1 MLTAEACKNVRIGL
15 SAPGS
20 HALPNPDNL
29 PYQYPVTYPFTN
41 PTKGPTM
48 RAFILPALAIL
59 LAGPSFAQDLDPRWE
74 PMGEMT
80 VTLDGTEYEMV
91 IPFDTKKK
99 RPYASER
106 EIVGRRTFNILGS
119 VVTPEGKP
127 GKPRLQITF
136 FLKDNQPDLISMEV
150 YDDQGFRK
158 PLTISPDAGTGDFTA
173 FEITADREITA
184 SFAGEMMRM
193 DNSDPA
199 NPQLAEG
206 AAPMAVNGSIRVT
219 VPPPK

>member
-1 MLTAEACKNVRIGL
+1 ML
-15 SAPGS
+15 
-20 HALPNPDNL
+20 PDREIL
-29 PYQYPVTYPFTN
+29 PYHCPLTYPSTRLK
-41 PTKGPTM
+41 KGPIM

-59 LAGPSFAQDLDPRWE
+59 LAAPAFAQDLDPRWE

-80 VTLDGTEYEMV
+80 VTLDGTEYEMM
-91 IPFDTKKK
+91 IPFDTKKD

-106 EIVGRRTFNILGS
+106 EIIGRRSFNILGS

-136 FLKDNQPDLISMEV
+136 FLKDDQPDLISMEV

-199 NPQLAEG
+199 NPQLAED
-206 AAPMAVNGSIRVT
+206 AAPMTVMGRIRVT